1 MRIMKFEGATMRD
14 AVAKVKAELG
24 DQAVIISSRQVRKGL
39 LGSAVEISAA
49 IDDGDEEPA
58 IEPATVPM
66 PAPAFTRGNPYA
78 NPAVQPPKENATEDL
93 EKAMAPL
100 RSELR
105 SLRAMVRSTPSP
117 SNETKKLEAEIAAL
131 RELVERLSAL
141 PPKHE
146 APKKLSKIDLAI
158 ENAEPEMDKSDERRT
173 RSAAEGSAK
182 VIDKSDDRGARANAE
197 SIAEAVAGLA
207 NRRTRIASDAPLV
220 APSSARVVMLVGP
233 TGTGKTTT
241 IAKLA
246 AHAALV
252 EGRRVRLITLD
263 TFRIGG
269 VDQIRTFAELIGV
282 PYTVLENTSELAG
295 DIEHNDGEDELTLID
310 TAGRSPR
317 DTTHVAELA
326 AAIRSIPDLEVH
338 LTIPASASPAA
349 IDELVARYTPLA
361 PSRLL
366 FTKVDEQSSVPELLE
381 APRRTRLPITWVTTG
396 QQVPEDLEQP
406 TAKRLGHLAAHSTH
420 PVSSNPSRTRAA

>member
-49 IDDGDEEPA
+49 IDDGDDARDVEAAP
-58 IEPATVPM
+58 T
-66 PAPAFTRGNPYA
+66 PAFTRGNPYA
-78 NPAVQPPKENATEDL
+78 KAAAHVDESADI

-105 SLRAMVRSTPSP
+105 SLRAMVRSNNQPAPSQD
-117 SNETKKLEAEIAAL
+117 TKKLEAEIAAL
-131 RELVERLSAL
+131 RALVEKLSSAAQA
-141 PPKHE
+141 
-146 APKKLSKIDLAI
+146 APAPAPAAKNLSKIEAAI
-158 ENAEPEMDKSDERRT
+158 EMAEPVEKASP
-173 RSAAEGSAK
+173 S
-182 VIDKSDDRGARANAE
+182 

-207 NRRTRIASDAPLV
+207 GKRSRIEVETKADAPLV
-220 APSSARVVMLVGP
+220 APSTASIVMLVGP
-233 TGTGKTTT
+233 TGAGKTTT

-282 PYTVLENTSELAG
+282 PLTVLDSPMDLADAIEQSDG
-295 DIEHNDGEDELTLID
+295 DDELTLID
-310 TAGRSPR
+310 TAGRSPK
-317 DTTHVAELA
+317 DAAHVIELA
-326 AAIRSIPDLEVH
+326 TAIASIRDLEVH
-338 LTIPASASPAA
+338 LAVPASSSASA
-349 IDELVARYTPLA
+349 IDELVTRYTPLSL
-361 PSRLL
+361 SRLL
-366 FTKVDEQSSVPELLE
+366 FTKVDEQDAVPELLA

-406 TAKRLGHLAAHSTH
+406 TAKRLGHLAACATRTPTNTPST
-420 PVSSNPSRTRAA
+420 STRTRAA

>member
-49 IDDGDEEPA
+49 IDDGSDARESDA
-58 IEPATVPM
+58 

-78 NPAVQPPKENATEDL
+78 QHAAAPNDSADI

-100 RSELR
+100 RSELK
-105 SLRAMVRSTPSP
+105 SLRAMVRSNTQPAP
-117 SNETKKLEAEIAAL
+117 QQDTKKLESEIASL
-131 RELVERLSAL
+131 RALVEKLSSAAHAA
-141 PPKHE
+141 P
-146 APKKLSKIDLAI
+146 APKKLSKIDEAI
-158 ENAEPEMDKSDERRT
+158 EM
-173 RSAAEGSAK
+173 AAPIEKAS
-182 VIDKSDDRGARANAE
+182 AE
-197 SIAEAVAGLA
+197 SIAEAVAGLT
-207 NRRTRIASDAPLV
+207 NKRSRTETRAQNNDVPLV
-220 APSSARVVMLVGP
+220 APSSARILMLVGP
-233 TGTGKTTT
+233 TGAGKTTT

-263 TFRIGG
+263 TFRVGG
-269 VDQIRTFAELIGV
+269 VEQIRTFADLIGV
-282 PYTVLENTSELAG
+282 DLTVLDNPADLADSIDQSE
-295 DIEHNDGEDELTLID
+295 DSDELTLVD
-310 TAGRSPR
+310 TAGRSPK
-317 DTTHVAELA
+317 DTAHVIELA
-326 AAIRSIPDLEVH
+326 TAIASIRDLEVH
-338 LTIPASASPAA
+338 LVIPSSSSATA
-349 IDELVARYTPLA
+349 IDELVTRYTPLS

-366 FTKVDEQSSVPELLE
+366 FTKVDEQDSIPELLA

-406 TAKRLGHLAAHSTH
+406 TAKRLGHLAAHST
-420 PVSSNPSRTRAA
+420 STSTRTRAA

>member
-49 IDDGDEEPA
+49 IDDGDDKPEPEPA
-58 IEPATVPM
+58 

-78 NPAVQPPKENATEDL
+78 QHTAKDETADI

-100 RSELR
+100 RSELK
-105 SLRAMVRSTPSP
+105 SLRAMVRSNSHPAPQQDTR
-117 SNETKKLEAEIAAL
+117 KLESEIASL
-131 RELVERLSAL
+131 RTLVEKLSAAA
-141 PPKHE
+141 KA
-146 APKKLSKIDLAI
+146 APAPTKKLSKIDEAI
-158 ENAEPEMDKSDERRT
+158 EMASPT
-173 RSAAEGSAK
+173 
-182 VIDKSDDRGARANAE
+182 

-207 NRRTRIASDAPLV
+207 NRRVDVTLEANPPAPEAKPAAKDTPLI
-220 APSSARVVMLVGP
+220 APSSANVIMLVGP
-233 TGTGKTTT
+233 TGAGKTTT

-263 TFRIGG
+263 TFRVGG
-269 VDQIRTFAELIGV
+269 VEQIRTFADLIGV
-282 PYTVLENTSELAG
+282 ELTVLDRAADLA
-295 DIEHNDGEDELTLID
+295 DALDATEDDELTLID
-310 TAGRSPR
+310 TAGRSPK
-317 DTTHVAELA
+317 DTAHVIELA
-326 AAIRSIPDLEVH
+326 TAIASLRDLEVH
-338 LTIPASASPAA
+338 LTIPASSSAAA
-349 IDELVARYTPLA
+349 IDELVTRYTPLS

-366 FTKVDEQSSVPELLE
+366 FTKVDEQDSVPELLA

-406 TAKRLGHLAAHSTH
+406 TAKRLGHLAANSTN
-420 PVSSNPSRTRAA
+420 VSSTRTRAA

>member
-1 MRIMKFEGATMRD
+1 MRD

-49 IDDGDEEPA
+49 IDDGDEGRAVDPA
-58 IEPATVPM
+58 

-78 NPAVQPPKENATEDL
+78 NPAVQAAKKDADSDEL

-105 SLRAMVRSTPSP
+105 SLRAMVRSNNAPAP
-117 SNETKKLEAEIAAL
+117 APETKKLEAEIAAL
-131 RELVERLSAL
+131 RQLVEKLTST
-141 PPKHE
+141 
-146 APKKLSKIDLAI
+146 APKKLSKIDAAI
-158 ENAEPEMDKSDERRT
+158 EDAMPLEKAS
-173 RSAAEGSAK
+173 
-182 VIDKSDDRGARANAE
+182 AE

-207 NRRTRIASDAPLV
+207 SKRPRVEREAPLV

-233 TGTGKTTT
+233 TGAGKTTT

-269 VDQIRTFAELIGV
+269 VDQIRTFADLIGV
-282 PYTVLENTSELAG
+282 PLTVLDNAADLAD
-295 DIEHNDGEDELTLID
+295 DIEQNDGEDELTLID

-317 DTTHVAELA
+317 DTAHVVELA
-326 AAIRSIPDLEVH
+326 TAIASIRDLEVH
-338 LTIPASASPAA
+338 LAIPAHASAHA
-349 IDELVARYTPLA
+349 IDELVTRYTPLS

-366 FTKVDEQSSVPELLE
+366 FTKVDEQEAVPELLE

-406 TAKRLGHLAAHSTH
+406 TAKRLGHLAAHGIST
-420 PVSSNPSRTRAA
+420 PSRTRAA

>member
-49 IDDGDEEPA
+49 IDDGDDTPEPEPA
-58 IEPATVPM
+58 PA

-78 NPAVQPPKENATEDL
+78 QHAAKEKDDTADI

-100 RSELR
+100 RSELK
-105 SLRAMVRSTPSP
+105 SLRAMVRSNSHPAP
-117 SNETKKLEAEIAAL
+117 QQDTKKLESEIASL
-131 RELVERLSAL
+131 RALVEKLSAAA
-141 PPKHE
+141 KA
-146 APKKLSKIDLAI
+146 APAPAKKLSKIDEAI
-158 ENAEPEMDKSDERRT
+158 EMASPT
-173 RSAAEGSAK
+173 
-182 VIDKSDDRGARANAE
+182 

-207 NRRTRIASDAPLV
+207 NRRSDGMLEPKPEPKPEAKDTPLI
-220 APSSARVVMLVGP
+220 APSSANVIMLVGP
-233 TGTGKTTT
+233 TGAGKTTT
-241 IAKLA
+241 VAKLA

-263 TFRIGG
+263 TFRVGG
-269 VDQIRTFAELIGV
+269 VEQIRTFADLIGV
-282 PYTVLENTSELAG
+282 DLTVLDHAADLAEAL
-295 DIEHNDGEDELTLID
+295 DATEDDELTLID
-310 TAGRSPR
+310 TAGRSPK
-317 DTTHVAELA
+317 DTAHVIELA
-326 AAIRSIPDLEVH
+326 TAIASLRDLEVH
-338 LTIPASASPAA
+338 LTIPASSSATA
-349 IDELVARYTPLA
+349 IDELVTRYTPLS

-366 FTKVDEQSSVPELLE
+366 FTKVDEQDTVPELLA

-406 TAKRLGHLAAHSTH
+406 TAKRLGHLAAHSTN
-420 PVSSNPSRTRAA
+420 VSSTRTRAA

>member
-39 LGSAVEISAA
+39 LGTAVEISAA
-49 IDDGDEEPA
+49 IDDGDAAAEPA
-58 IEPATVPM
+58 

-78 NPAVQPPKENATEDL
+78 NPAVQPAKDKDNEDI

-105 SLRAMVRSTPSP
+105 SLRAMVRSNNNAPAP
-117 SNETKKLEAEIAAL
+117 AQDTKKLEAEIAAL
-131 RELVERLSAL
+131 RQLVEKLSTAAAV
-141 PPKHE
+141 PPT
-146 APKKLSKIDLAI
+146 KKLSKIDAAI
-158 ENAEPEMDKSDERRT
+158 AD
-173 RSAAEGSAK
+173 AAPVEKAS
-182 VIDKSDDRGARANAE
+182 AE
-197 SIAEAVAGLA
+197 SIADAVAGLA
-207 NRRTRIASDAPLV
+207 NKRTRVQAEAPLV
-220 APSSARVVMLVGP
+220 ASSTARCVMLVGP
-233 TGTGKTTT
+233 TGAGKTTT

-269 VDQIRTFAELIGV
+269 VDQIRTFADLIGV
-282 PYTVLENTSELAG
+282 PLTVLDSAADLASAIEENE
-295 DIEHNDGEDELTLID
+295 DEDELTLID

-317 DTTHVAELA
+317 DTAHVVELA
-326 AAIRSIPDLEVH
+326 TAIATIRDLEVH
-338 LTIPASASPAA
+338 LTIPAHATAQA
-349 IDELVARYTPLA
+349 IDELVTRYTALS

-366 FTKVDEQSSVPELLE
+366 FTKVDEQESVPELLE

-406 TAKRLGHLAAHSTH
+406 TAKRLGHLASF
-420 PVSSNPSRTRAA
+420 SLSNPSRTRAA

>member
-1 MRIMKFEGATMRD
+1 MRD

-49 IDDGDEEPA
+49 IDDGDENRDDE
-58 IEPATVPM
+58 

-78 NPAVQPPKENATEDL
+78 NPAVQPAKANESEDI

-105 SLRAMVRSTPSP
+105 SLRAMVRSNNAPVP
-117 SNETKKLEAEIAAL
+117 APETKKLEAELATLRQLVDKLSTAAKQ
-131 RELVERLSAL
+131 V
-141 PPKHE
+141 
-146 APKKLSKIDLAI
+146 APTPVKKLSKIDAAI
-158 ENAEPEMDKSDERRT
+158 EEATPIEKAS
-173 RSAAEGSAK
+173 
-182 VIDKSDDRGARANAE
+182 AE
-197 SIAEAVAGLA
+197 SIADAVAGLA
-207 NRRTRIASDAPLV
+207 SMRSRTEPRVNAEVPLV
-220 APSSARVVMLVGP
+220 APSTARVVMLVGP
-233 TGTGKTTT
+233 TGAGKTTT

-269 VDQIRTFAELIGV
+269 VDQIRTFADLIGV
-282 PYTVLENTSELAG
+282 PLTVLESASDLA
-295 DIEHNDGEDELTLID
+295 DDLEQNDGEDELTLID

-317 DTTHVAELA
+317 DTGHVVELA
-326 AAIRSIPDLEVH
+326 TAISSIRDLEVH
-338 LTIPASASPAA
+338 LTIPAHASTRT
-349 IDELVARYTPLA
+349 IDELVTRYTPLS

-366 FTKVDEQSSVPELLE
+366 FTKIDEQESVPELLE

-406 TAKRLGHLAAHSTH
+406 TAKRLGHLASYST
-420 PVSSNPSRTRAA
+420 SSTSRTRAA